1 MARTTRSN
9 TNTPL
14 TKPLYAAAGG
24 VDLAVAKL
32 RELPGK
38 AAELQNELTR
48 TAAELPAKAKQLD
61 VDAIRVTVTRT
72 AEAAT
77 DRANETY
84 DELVARGRKLVG
96 AIRNQAATKQLE
108 AQLRQ
113 TGRAAK
119 ATATTARQSMSRT
132 TTSAKG
138 TATTAKKTATRTK
151 TAAKGTATSAKKTA
165 EAATKAVEAGTDKV
179 G

>member
-1 MARTTRSN
+1 MARTTGNS
-9 TNTPL
+9 TTL

-38 AAELQNELTR
+38 AAELQSELTR
-48 TAAELPAKAKQLD
+48 TAAELPAKAKQID

-108 AQLRQ
+108 AQVRQ

-119 ATATTARQSMSRT
+119 ATATTARQSLSRT
-132 TTSAKG
+132 TSSAKG
-138 TATTAKKTATRTK
+138 TATTAKKTAARTK
-151 TAAKGTATSAKKTA
+151 TAAKATATSAKKTA
-165 EAATKAVEAGTDKV
+165 AATTKAVEAGTDKV

>member
-1 MARTTRSN
+1 MARN
-9 TNTPL
+9 TGTDL
-14 TKPLYAAAGG
+14 SKPFYAAAGG
-24 VDLAVAKL
+24 VDLAVAQL
-32 RELPGK
+32 RRLPAK
-38 AAELQNELTR
+38 AAELQGELQR
-48 TAAELPAKAKQLD
+48 ELAKAKQLD
-61 VDAIRVTVTRT
+61 AEQLRTTVTRT
-72 AEAAT
+72 AGAAS
-77 DRANETY
+77 DRATETY
-84 DELVARGRKLVG
+84 DDLVDRGRKLIG

-151 TAAKGTATSAKKTA
+151 TAAKGTTTSAKKTA
-165 EAATKAVEAGTDKV
+165 AAATKAVEAGTDKV